1 VGFHIAEVMFQ
12 VRMHLFV
19 VEELVAAE
27 EFVPEVVLLGLFAG
41 RGLGGVVADEGV
53 LVEHGLVAA
62 QEGVVVGL
70 LELADLVSDGQTHVE
85 DPAAGADVGVVAV
98 GSAVAVEV
106 LDGLGAEDVEVPGG
120 ELVGHPGGGDVGE
133 GGEGGEEQLHLGF
146 VR

>member
-1 VGFHIAEVMFQ
+1 M
-12 VRMHLFV
+12 
-19 VEELVAAE
+19 AAS
-27 EFVPEVVLLGLFAG
+27 PTHLFAG

-98 GSAVAVEV
+98 LGREATLAI
-106 LDGLGAEDVEVPGG
+106 GQWIQPLGAGYNG
-120 ELVGHPGGGDVGE
+120 YSMLAGDDG
-133 GGEGGEEQLHLGF
+133 QDFLW
-146 VR
+146 R